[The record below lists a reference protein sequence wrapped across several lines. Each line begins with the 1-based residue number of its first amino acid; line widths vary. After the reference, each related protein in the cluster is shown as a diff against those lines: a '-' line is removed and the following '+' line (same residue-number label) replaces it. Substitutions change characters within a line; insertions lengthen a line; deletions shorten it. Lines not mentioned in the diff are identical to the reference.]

1 MKTNWRTIQLLSIS
15 KAVSMLGSQVM
26 VFTLIIRQKD
36 SGAAAIGALFIA
48 IQLPTILFAAWSG
61 WLSDRYST
69 KSLVP
74 LFSVVQAIT
83 SIALIHYSSTVEVLV
98 LVFFSRTFGTVVNP
112 AWTAVVPQ
120 LASQEDL
127 PRAMGLQQS
136 YFSTAQVLGPAFGG
150 FLVATTGYTWP
161 FVLDAIT
168 FLFLALVPFLLRV
181 NRASHIPEVGNKMR
195 ASEGFRF
202 LFNVPILRNITVLLT
217 VFILALGVVNIG
229 LVFLV
234 LNVLHG
240 TVGQYG
246 LIESSFAVGSVLGAV
261 GVSVIKIKKELHPR
275 MIVIGLAI
283 LGVATL
289 CVSISWNWMIILIG
303 MLVSGVGQ
311 SIMNAYVMGILLEL
325 TPENTLGRVSA
336 AINGVV
342 NVGMVAAMGIAG
354 LLITPLG
361 VRQVLI
367 GGSIFSIISLIVFSP
382 RLLRNNQEAILG
394 ITAPNTAS

>member
-1 MKTNWRTIQLLSIS
+1 
-15 KAVSMLGSQVM
+15 MLGSQVM

-48 IQLPTILFAAWSG
+48 IQLPTIIFAAWSG

-69 KSLVP
+69 RSLVP

-83 SIALIHYSSTVEVLV
+83 SIALIRYSSTIEVLV
-98 LVFFSRTFGTVVNP
+98 LVFISRTFGTVVNP

-120 LASQEDL
+120 LALKEDL

-181 NRASHIPEVGNKMR
+181 NREGHIPEVGNKMQ

-240 TVGQYG
+240 NAGQYG
-246 LIESSFAVGSVLGAV
+246 LIESGFAVGSVLGGV
-261 GVSVIKIKKELHPR
+261 GVSVIKIRKDLHPR
-275 MIVIGLAI
+275 MIVVGLAI

-289 CVSISWNWMIILIG
+289 CVSIAWNWMVILIG

-311 SIMNAYVMGILLEL
+311 SIMNAYVVGILMEL
-325 TPENTLGRVSA
+325 TPENALGRASA

-367 GGSIFSIISLIVFSP
+367 GGSIFSVISLVVFSP
-382 RLLRNNQEAILG
+382 RLLRNDQQAILG
-394 ITAPNTAS
+394 FTAPDTPS